1 MAFCENF
8 FETIDTPEKAYILG
22 VVALNHTRDDLSGDL
37 SVCIEINDSREENA
51 SCGSRGS
58 RSRRI
63 LYDYYLD
70 MGDEDKKDYP
80 YFNNIDSLVECL
92 RKIGDVSIEAD
103 TSDMRC
109 VIETTITSQKIKDDI
124 ATHLDI
130 KGCQYSDLTD
140 FITKCYMTDVNT
152 CNEFVKAYIERYG
165 CIRNNTMNI
174 TFYNEQ
180 LADSF
185 VKLYDIP
192 YIRPNNGLS
201 IHVIQYNSVNMIDL
215 LGMIYSNYDCP
226 YYNNYIYGYNNNQ
239 GDVSIPIIK
248 VFKADDDAVMPSKT
262 RYSDA
267 GYDLTIIREYKVL
280 TANTSLYDTG
290 IRLEI
295 PNGYYVEI
303 VPRSSMSRSGY
314 ILANSVGII
323 DQGYRGNLYIALTK
337 INAANAANAANAD
350 TADAPELTM
359 PWKCCQMIVKK
370 QIYSRLVVGDKEIEK
385 SSRDTGAFGS
395 TG

>member
-8 FETIDTPEKAYILG
+8 FETIDTPMKAYILG
-22 VVALNHTRDDLSGDL
+22 VVALNNSIDAETGDL
-37 SVCIEINDSREENA
+37 SVYFEINNVEDYTN
-51 SCGSRGS
+51 

-70 MGDEDKKDYP
+70 LGEEDRKNYP
-80 YFNNIDSLVECL
+80 YYNNIDMLVECL
-92 RKIGDVSIEAD
+92 RKIGEVSHTAD

-109 VIETTITSQKIKDDI
+109 VVELVITSQKIKDDI

-130 KGCQYSDLTD
+130 KGCHYSDLTD

-152 CNEFVKAYIERYG
+152 CNQFVKAYIERYG
-165 CIRNNTMNI
+165 CIRNDTLNI

-185 VKLYDIP
+185 VKLYAIP
-192 YIRPNNGLS
+192 YIRPKCPSGAK

-215 LGMIYSNYDCP
+215 LGMIYSDYECP
-226 YYNNYIYGYNNNQ
+226 YYNNYIYGYNRDGGNSGNS
-239 GDVSIPIIK
+239 VSIPIIK
-248 VFKADDDAVMPSKT
+248 VFKVDDEAVMPSKT

-280 TANTSLYDTG
+280 TSNTTLYDTG
-290 IRLEI
+290 IQLEI

-337 INAANAANAANAD
+337 INAES
-350 TADAPELTM
+350 PELTL

-370 QIYSRLVVGDKEIEK
+370 QTYSRLVSCEAGKEIEA
-385 SSRDTGAFGS
+385 SSRGTGAFGS